1 VIALRSHSL
10 AWFRVSMERTNS
22 AMAAGRPVDRRPAA
36 AETTQRPAPRR
47 RDSLRASRT
56 SEKALSA
63 FALRSVSPSPECL
76 SGHLRL
82 SAILGLNLRTELGSE
97 LSFEFDLVRDAKEL
111 ADELAKASPKT
122 RVCLHAKRYANR
134 QHQETC
140 FQFVHDLPLLYAL
153 GVPSM

>member
-1 VIALRSHSL
+1 MIAQRGYSL
-10 AWFRVSMERTNS
+10 ASVQSFNRANQLGNGGRTTNIS
-22 AMAAGRPVDRRPAA
+22 RPAA
-36 AETTQRPAPRR
+36 AETTQRLAPRR

-76 SGHLRL
+76 SGHLRP
-82 SAILGLNLRTELGSE
+82 SAIFGLNLRTELGSE
-97 LSFEFDLVRDAKEL
+97 LSFEFDLVRDAKKP

-140 FQFVHDLPLLYAL
+140 FQFVHDLPLL
-153 GVPSM
+153 

>member
-1 VIALRSHSL
+1 
-10 AWFRVSMERTNS
+10 
-22 AMAAGRPVDRRPAA
+22 MAAGRPIGRPAA
-36 AETTQRPAPRR
+36 AETTQRLAPRR

-76 SGHLRL
+76 SDHLRL
-82 SAILGLNLRTELGSE
+82 SAILGLNLGTKLGSE
-97 LSFEFDLVRDAKEL
+97 LSFDLVGGAKES
-111 ADELAKASPKT
+111 ANELAKASPET

-140 FQFVHDLPLLYAL
+140 FQFVHDLPLLYAV
-153 GVPSM
+153 GVPRM